1 MLLYPLPANNSQ
13 LMKMLLSPEEYDKEY
28 FFSNMKKKESYIKKI
43 NGKEYFFFVYKGRF
57 LCTHLDATY
66 FETIAFN
73 SMEFKVAIARLNRLH
88 KGETIFF
95 NDEYQPEYLLD
106 VNTSKESERVNWQVE
121 NKKNFK
127 LLSANAEFSSNIV
140 NTRES
145 FMSKLDSLYFLGCQ
159 SLNESD
165 LRKIEKAISEY
176 AKDYTGEWE
185 KLIEQ

>member
-106 VNTSKESERVNWQVE
+106 VNTSRIR
-121 NKKNFK
+121 
-127 LLSANAEFSSNIV
+127 A
-140 NTRES
+140 
-145 FMSKLDSLYFLGCQ
+145 SKLAGG
-159 SLNESD
+159 
-165 LRKIEKAISEY
+165 K
-176 AKDYTGEWE
+176 
-185 KLIEQ
+185 